1 MSILLTAGVL
11 ALFMIALYMA
21 GKRLAGERYRSM
33 LIYAALGVGSLFVLH
48 ALGAGVGINVF
59 TVLLSA
65 VLGVPGTALIWLI
78 GLIL

>member
-1 MSILLTAGVL
+1 MEILCTAGVL
-11 ALFMIALYMA
+11 ALFMAALYVS
-21 GKRLAGERYRSM
+21 GRLLTGNKYRGA
-33 LIYAALGVGSLFVLH
+33 LIYAALGVGSIFALH
-48 ALGAGVGINVF
+48 VLGAGVGINIV